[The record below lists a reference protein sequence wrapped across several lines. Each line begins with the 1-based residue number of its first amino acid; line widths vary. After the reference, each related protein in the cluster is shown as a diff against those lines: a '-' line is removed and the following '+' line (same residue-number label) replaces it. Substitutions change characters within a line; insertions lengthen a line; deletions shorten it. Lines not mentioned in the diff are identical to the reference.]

1 MRTRDVLITQNAA
14 FLNCC
19 TSILDGSGGRML
31 DNGGLRQYLQLV
43 ETGEDVVPPCWIF
56 SGLDGQREISIER
69 DDVVP

>member
-1 MRTRDVLITQNAA
+1 
-14 FLNCC
+14 
-19 TSILDGSGGRML
+19 ML